1 MNTRYL
7 LFLAVFLFWS
17 CQSDT
22 NETNKTNGEI
32 NKPKPGST
40 QFDLLSPAQSGVQF
54 KNQIKEDKEFHHL
67 IWESVFYGGGVA
79 IGDVNNDKLPDLY
92 FTGNQI
98 KDALYLNKGNMEFED
113 VSKKAGIGLTD
124 SWSTGVTM
132 VDINAD
138 GFLDIYVCKSSW
150 GTDDQHKDK
159 RRNELW
165 INNGDLTF
173 SEKAAEYKLDDPAH
187 STQAT
192 FFDYDR
198 DGDLDMYLMNMPS
211 NNFQQKIIYQQ
222 KNAIPYEFSD
232 KLYKNLGKGKFADV
246 TKEAGVE
253 NYDFGLGLT
262 AADVNQDGWV
272 DIYVACDYEKPDKLF
287 INARNGTFV
296 DRSANEF
303 KHTSYSS
310 MGCDLADFN
319 NDGLTDIAV
328 LDMQAADHKRSKKN
342 MRAMNAKSFWKSVAQ
357 GYGYQYMSNA
367 LQMNNGYG
375 FYSEIGQMAGIA
387 KTDWSWSVLMA
398 DFDNDEYKDMFVTNG
413 VNRDMRNSDL
423 IDKMKNIS
431 PAKRQKTDLLKMA
444 KSFPSEKL
452 ANYLFKNNGDLTFD
466 NATTDWGLQKPG
478 FSFGAAYGDLD
489 ADGDLDLVVCNSN
502 EAAQIYRNS
511 QSANYLQL
519 QLTGNKINTNAL
531 GAKVY
536 IHYDGRQQYQELS
549 LTRGYQSSMEP
560 LIHFGLGNV
569 EQIDSVIIVFPN
581 RKYVRLTDVK
591 VNQKL
596 EVKQADAKSKYVNAS
611 FAPIVAFN
619 DVTQKSGINF
629 LHREN
634 KFNDFEREILLPHM
648 QSKNGPFLTVGD
660 VNNDG
665 KEDFFVGGASG
676 QAGALFL
683 QKTGGGFAPAGAQPW
698 GLDKEKEDMGVLFA
712 DLDGDKDLDLYVVSG
727 GGEKETGAAVNQDR
741 IYINDG
747 KGIFSKASRL
757 PESKGNGSCVVA
769 ADFDAD
775 GDLDLFVGSRGV
787 PGKYPQGGASSLLVN
802 TKDGFVDKSD
812 IWFPTFKNIGMVTD
826 AVATDFNKDGK
837 QDLVIVGEWMAPRFY
852 KNTGTEFLDVS
863 NEMIKGDLT
872 GWWFHVTGE
881 DLDKDGDV
889 DFVLGNI
896 GLNNKFHPDSK
907 KPLKIYAYD
916 FDQNQSNDIV
926 LAKNSE
932 YGEVPVRGRECS
944 SEQMPFIETK
954 FKDFNSFANATINDI
969 YGDNLE
975 KATHIEAKE
984 FRSGVLWNEGGTYVF
999 RPFSNEVQLAPV
1011 QDCKIADVNKD
1022 GQLDLILVGNH
1033 FDSEVETV
1041 RYDAGSGLVLLGGES
1056 QSFDPVPV
1064 WGSRFYV
1071 PFNTKDM
1078 AIIPNY
1084 KGNKSLVLTAN
1095 NNFRV
1100 MASEF

>member
-7 LFLAVFLFWS
+7 LILSVLLLWS

-22 NETNKTNGEI
+22 NGTSVEI
-32 NKPKPGST
+32 NKPKSGAT
-40 QFDLLSPAQSGVQF
+40 QFDLLSPAQSGIKF
-54 KNQIKEDKEFHHL
+54 NNQIKEDKEFHHL
-67 IWESVFYGGGVA
+67 LWESVFYGGGVA
-79 IGDVNNDKLPDLY
+79 VGDVNNDQLPDLY
-92 FTGNQI
+92 FTGNQV
-98 KDALYLNKGNMEFED
+98 KDALYLNKGNMQFED
-113 VSKKAGIGLTD
+113 VSKKAGIGMSD

-138 GFLDIYVCKSSW
+138 GYLDIYVCKSSW
-150 GTDDQHKDK
+150 GKDEQHKDK

-173 SEKAAEYKLDDPAH
+173 SEKAAEYRLDDPAH

-211 NNFQQKIIYQQ
+211 NNFQQKIVYQQ
-222 KNAIPYEFSD
+222 QNSIPYEFSD
-232 KLYKNLGKGKFADV
+232 KLYKNLGKGKFVDV

-253 NYDFGLGLT
+253 NYDFGLGLV

-287 INARNGTFV
+287 INARNGTFT
-296 DRSANEF
+296 DRSSKEF

-310 MGCDLADFN
+310 MGCDIADFN
-319 NDGLTDIAV
+319 NDGLADVAV

-342 MRAMNAKSFWKSVAQ
+342 MRAMNAKSFWKTVAQ

-367 LQMNNGYG
+367 LQLNNGYG
-375 FYSEIGQMAGIA
+375 FFSEIGQMAGVA

-398 DFDNDEYKDMFVTNG
+398 DFDNDQYKDMFVTNG

-423 IDKMKNIS
+423 IEKMKNID
-431 PAKRQKTDLLKMA
+431 PTKRQKTDLLKLA

-452 ANYLFKNNGDLTFD
+452 SNYLFKNKGDLTFE
-466 NATTDWGLQKPG
+466 NATDDWGVQSPG

-489 ADGDLDLVVCNSN
+489 GDGDLDLIVCNSN
-502 EAAQIYRNS
+502 EAAQVYRNNK
-511 QSANYLQL
+511 SANYLQL
-519 QLTGNKINTNAL
+519 ALTGNKINPFAI
-531 GAKVY
+531 GSKVY
-536 IHYDGRQQYQELS
+536 IHYDGKQQYQELS
-549 LTRGYQSSMEP
+549 LARGYQSSVEP
-560 LIHFGLGNV
+560 LIHFGLGDI
-569 EQIDSVIIVFPN
+569 EQLDSVVVIFPN
-581 RKYVRLTDVK
+581 RKYKRFTDVK
-591 VNQKL
+591 ANQRL
-596 EVKQADAKSKYVNAS
+596 AVKQSDANAKYTNAPY
-611 FAPIVAFN
+611 APVVAFN

-629 LHREN
+629 IHREN
-634 KFNDFEREILLPHM
+634 RFNDFQREILLPHM
-648 QSKNGPFLTVGD
+648 QSKNGPFITSGD
-660 VNNDG
+660 VNGDG
-665 KEDFFVGGASG
+665 KEDFFIGGASG
-676 QAGALFL
+676 QSGALFL
-683 QKTGGGFAPAGAQPW
+683 QKADGTFASTTTQPW
-698 GLDKEKEDMGVLFA
+698 DTDKEMEDMGVLFA

-727 GGEKETGAAVNQDR
+727 GGEKEAGASSNQDR
-741 IYINDG
+741 IYINNG
-747 KGIFSKASRL
+747 KGSFSKDTRL

-769 ADFDAD
+769 ADFDGD
-775 GDLDLFVGSRGV
+775 NDLDLFVGSRGV
-787 PGKYPQGGASSLLVN
+787 PGKYPQGGESYLLIN
-802 TKDGFVDKSD
+802 TKGGFVNKSD
-812 IWFPTFKNIGMVTD
+812 DWAPAFKNMGMITD

-837 QDLVIVGEWMAPRFY
+837 QDLVVVGEWMMPQFY
-852 KNTGTEFLDVS
+852 KNTGSNLINVS
-863 NEMIKGDLT
+863 EEMLQEDLT
-872 GWWFHVTGE
+872 GWWFHINGK
-881 DLDKDGDV
+881 DLDKDGDI

-944 SEQMPFIETK
+944 SEQMPFIESK

-969 YGDNLE
+969 YGDNLD

-984 FRSGVLWNEGGTYVF
+984 FRSGVLWNEDGQYVF
-999 RPFSNEVQLAPV
+999 KPFSNEVQLAPV
-1011 QDCKIADVNKD
+1011 QDCKVVDVNKD
-1022 GQLDLILVGNH
+1022 GELDLVLVGNH

-1041 RYDAGSGLVLLGGES
+1041 R
-1056 QSFDPVPV
+1056 
-1064 WGSRFYV
+1064 
-1071 PFNTKDM
+1071 
-1078 AIIPNY
+1078 NY
-1084 KGNKSLVLTAN
+1084 KGKKSLVLTAN

-1100 MASEF
+1100 MAYEF

>member
-1 MNTRYL
+1 MSIL
-7 LFLAVFLFWS
+7 LLWS
-17 CQSDT
+17 CQTDT
-22 NETNKTNGEI
+22 NNTSVEVNKV
-32 NKPKPGST
+32 KPGPT
-40 QFDLLSPAQSGVQF
+40 QFDLLSPAQSGVDF
-54 KNQIKEDKEFHHL
+54 NNQIEETNEFHHL
-67 IWESVFYGGGVA
+67 LWESVFYGGGVA
-79 IGDVNNDKLPDLY
+79 IGDLNNDKLPDLY
-92 FTGNQI
+92 FTGNQV
-98 KDALYLNKGNMEFED
+98 KDALYLNKGEMKFED
-113 VSKKAGIGLTD
+113 ISKKAGLGISD
-124 SWSTGVTM
+124 SWSTGVAM

-150 GTDDQHKDK
+150 STDDKHKDK

-173 SEKAAEYKLDDPAH
+173 SEKAAEYGLDDSAH

-211 NNFQQKIIYQQ
+211 NNFLQKIEYQQ

-232 KLYKNLGKGKFADV
+232 KLYKNLGNGKFVDA
-246 TKEAGVE
+246 TKEAAVE
-253 NYDFGLGLT
+253 NYDFGLGLV

-287 INARNGTFV
+287 INAKNGTFTNRT
-296 DRSANEF
+296 DKEF

-310 MGCDLADFN
+310 MGCDISDFN

-342 MRAMNAKSFWKSVAQ
+342 MRAMNAKSFWKSVSQ

-375 FYSEIGQMAGIA
+375 FFSEIGQMAGVA

-398 DFDNDEYKDMFVTNG
+398 DFDNDQYKDMFVTNG

-423 IDKMKNIS
+423 IEKMKNID
-431 PAKRQKTDLLKMA
+431 PAERQKTDLLKLA

-452 ANYLFKNNGDLTFD
+452 SNYLFRNKGDLTFE
-466 NATTDWGLQKPG
+466 NATVDYGLQRPG

-489 ADGDLDLVVCNSN
+489 GDGDLDLVVCNSN
-502 EAAQIYRNS
+502 EVAHVYQNNK
-511 QSANYLQL
+511 SANYLQL
-519 QLTGNKINTNAL
+519 AVTGNKINPSAL
-531 GAKVY
+531 GTKVY
-536 IHYDGRQQYQELS
+536 IHYNGQQQYQELS
-549 LTRGYQSSMEP
+549 LTRGYQSSVEP
-560 LIHFGLGNV
+560 LIHFGLGNIETV
-569 EQIDSVIIVFPN
+569 DSVIVVFPN
-581 RKYVRLTDVK
+581 RKSLRLTNVK
-591 VNQKL
+591 ANQKL
-596 EVKQADAKSKYVNAS
+596 EVKQVDAKSNYTNAT
-611 FAPIVAFN
+611 FAPVVAFN

-634 KFNDFEREILLPHM
+634 RFNDFDREILLPHM
-648 QSKNGPFLTVGD
+648 QSRNGPFLAKGD
-660 VNNDG
+660 VDRDG

-676 QAGALFL
+676 QSGALFL
-683 QKTGGGFAPAGAQPW
+683 QKSGGTFAPASSQPW
-698 GLDKEKEDMGVLFA
+698 GADKAMEDMGVLFA

-727 GGEKETGAAVNQDR
+727 GGEKQAGDPINQDR

-747 KGIFSKASRL
+747 KGNFNKETRL

-769 ADFDAD
+769 ADFDGD
-775 GDLDLFVGSRGV
+775 GNLDLFVGSRGI
-787 PGKYPQGGASSLLVN
+787 PGKYPRGGESYFLLN
-802 TKDGFVDKSD
+802 TKEGFVNKSD
-812 IWFPTFKNIGMVTD
+812 IWAPAFKTMGMVTD

-837 QDLVIVGEWMAPRFY
+837 QDLVVVGEWMTPVFY
-852 KNTGTEFLDVS
+852 KNTGSNLVDVS
-863 NEMIKGDLT
+863 NEMIKEDMT
-872 GWWFHVTGE
+872 GWWFHINGE
-881 DLDKDGDV
+881 DLDKDGDI
-889 DFVLGNI
+889 DFVIGNI

-954 FKDFNSFANATINDI
+954 FKDFNSFANATIGDI
-969 YGDNLE
+969 YGDNLD

-984 FRSGVLWNEGGTYVF
+984 FRSGVLWNEGGKYVF
-999 RPFSNEVQLAPV
+999 RPFPNEVQLAPV

-1033 FDSEVETV
+1033 YDAEVETV
-1041 RYDAGSGLVLLGGES
+1041 RYDAGSGLVLLGGKD
-1056 QSFDPVPV
+1056 QTFDPLPV
-1064 WGSRFYV
+1064 WGTRFYM

-1078 AIIPNY
+1078 AIIANY
-1084 KGNKSLVLTAN
+1084 KGNKTLVLTAN